1 MDIVIVT
8 LPALLRDILVAMLNA
23 RRRVKILA
31 EFDHRPNPAQLL
43 HLQANCVLL
52 GLRPGEA
59 PEEVGTLFAAPPPQ
73 GLVAI
78 SHDGSDAY
86 LSDANGGTVELR
98 NVSAATLAAAII
110 GRWDVDP

>member
-8 LPALLRDILVAMLNA
+8 LPALLRDILVALLNA
-23 RRRVKILA
+23 RLRLNILA

-43 HLQANCVLL
+43 GLQAHCLLL

-59 PEEVGTLFAAPPPQ
+59 PQAARTWFAAPPSQ

-78 SHDGSDAY
+78 SHDGRDAY
-86 LSDANGGTVELR
+86 LSDASGGTVELR

-110 GRWDVDP
+110 GRWDLDP

>member
-8 LPALLRDILVAMLNA
+8 LPALLRDILVALLNA
-23 RRRVKILA
+23 RLRVNILA

-43 HLQANCVLL
+43 GLHADCLLL

-59 PEEVGTLFAAPPPQ
+59 PQAAPPSQ

-78 SHDGSDAY
+78 SHDGRDAY
-86 LSDANGGTVELR
+86 LSDASGGTVELC

>member
-8 LPALLRDILVAMLNA
+8 LPALLRDILVALLNA
-23 RRRVKILA
+23 RLRLNILA
-31 EFDHRPNPAQLL
+31 EFDHRPNPGQLL
-43 HLQANCVLL
+43 GLHADCLLL

-59 PEEVGTLFAAPPPQ
+59 PEAAGTLFATPLPQ

-78 SHDGSDAY
+78 SHDGRNAY
-86 LSDANGGTVELR
+86 LSDSSGLIQELR